1 MEEVSYSYVRQHLSK
16 LLDKVIDDSEVLHIR
31 RRKGQ
36 RVVVI
41 EEREYENML
50 ETLHVFS
57 TEANTKRILKGLK
70 EAKQGKGVEVD
81 IQSYFNS

>member
-1 MEEVSYSYVRQHLSK
+1 MEEVSYSYARQHLSK
-16 LLDKVIDDSEVLHIR
+16 LLDKVIDDSEVLHIS
-31 RRKGQ
+31 RKNGQ
-36 RVVVI
+36 RIVVI

-57 TEANTKRILKGLK
+57 TEANTRRILKGLEEVK
-70 EAKQGKGVEVD
+70 KGNGVEID

>member
-1 MEEVSYSYVRQHLSK
+1 MEEVSYSYLRQHLSK
-16 LLDKVIDDSEVLHIR
+16 LLNGVIDNSEVLHVK

-57 TEANTKRILKGLK
+57 TEANTRRILKGLQ
-70 EAKQGKGVEVD
+70 EAKQGKGVEID
-81 IQSYFNS
+81 LQSYFNS

>member
-1 MEEVSYSYVRQHLSK
+1 MEEVSYSYLRQHLSE
-16 LLDKVIDDSEVLHIR
+16 LLNGVIDNSEVLR
-31 RRKGQ
+31 VKRRKGQ

-57 TEANTKRILKGLK
+57 TEANARRILKGLQ
-70 EAKQGKGVEVD
+70 EAKQGKGVEID
-81 IQSYFNS
+81 LQSYFNS